1 MSLSVVR
8 GSEHAVE
15 CCRSSVLPIIGQTC
29 EGNVNEDL
37 PERRV
42 DIVFNN
48 KFIVICAP
56 ILPVLTVVSQKN
68 GDELQITC

>member
-8 GSEHAVE
+8 GSEYAVE
-15 CCRSSVLPIIGQTC
+15 CCRSSVLSIIGQTC
-29 EGNVNEDL
+29 EGNVNEAL